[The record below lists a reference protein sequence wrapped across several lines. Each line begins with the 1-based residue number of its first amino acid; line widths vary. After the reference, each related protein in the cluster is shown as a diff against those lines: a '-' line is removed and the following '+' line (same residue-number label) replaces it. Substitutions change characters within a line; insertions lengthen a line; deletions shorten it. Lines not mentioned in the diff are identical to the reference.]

1 MSMSEYT
8 TPVKLGTRG
17 SKLALAQAH
26 MVRDT
31 LRATIPELREEG
43 AIEIVVVSTT
53 GDQILDK
60 PLTEIGGKGLFVKEI
75 EEALFDGRIDAAV
88 HSMKDVPTFLP
99 DGLDCVAVMERED
112 PRDAF
117 VSMKHGALDEMP
129 AGAVLGTSSVRRAA
143 LIKARRPDLEIVQ
156 FRGNVQTRL
165 RKLEDGVADATLL
178 AMAGLKRLGME
189 HIATRPLSPEEMLPA
204 VAQGAVGIEIR
215 TADTGLAAL
224 FARINHAETWS
235 RVIAER
241 AMLAVLDGSCKT
253 PICAYA
259 ELDGDRIRVR
269 GQVVA
274 LDGSESWADA
284 ETGAVDAAAAVGTR
298 VGERLRAAAGEDFFA
313 ALAD

>member
-1 MSMSEYT
+1 MSEYR

-17 SKLALAQAH
+17 SKLALAQAYA
-26 MVRDT
+26 VRDT
-31 LRATIPELREEG
+31 LQAAVPELREEG
-43 AIEIVVVSTT
+43 AVEIVIVSTT

-75 EEALFDGRIDAAV
+75 EEALYDGRIDAAV

-99 DGLDCVAVMERED
+99 DGLTLTAVMERED

-117 VSMKHGALDEMP
+117 VSSKYTRLGAMP
-129 AGAVLGTSSVRRAA
+129 RGAVLGTSSVRRAA
-143 LIKARRPDLEIVQ
+143 LIKAQRPDLEIVQ

-165 RKLEDGVADATLL
+165 KKLEDGVADATLL
-178 AMAGLKRLGME
+178 AMAGLRRLGME
-189 HIATRPLSPEEMLPA
+189 HVATQPLAPEEMLPA

-215 TADTGLAAL
+215 EADTGLAEL
-224 FARINHAETWS
+224 FQHINHGETWR

-259 ELDGDRIRVR
+259 EIDGAGMRVR

-274 LDGSESWADA
+274 LDGSQSWSDEEAGPVADA
-284 ETGAVDAAAAVGTR
+284 EALGAR
-298 VGERLRAAAGEDFFA
+298 VGERLRSAAGEDFFA